1 LSSSLKRKAAAI
13 TDLRAQVPKE
23 PHCPNHPDLSTA
35 NLYQQQLPDQN
46 FSAGKQSPVFVSTF
60 WTHKKDPKIA
70 SIPDLVPLKFDNSML
85 QFPALPA
92 RQAQR
97 TNANHTSP
105 LACIISVEV
114 AHDVWGLRVKDRDVI
129 LA

>member
-1 LSSSLKRKAAAI
+1 
-13 TDLRAQVPKE
+13 
-23 PHCPNHPDLSTA
+23 
-35 NLYQQQLPDQN
+35 
-46 FSAGKQSPVFVSTF
+46 
-60 WTHKKDPKIA
+60 
-70 SIPDLVPLKFDNSML
+70 ML